1 MSYAYLDQY
10 GILHIVDNRETAEK
24 YASGKIVETGIE
36 NGGGYPVADG
46 KHVIVYTKKNEYKVN
61 GAVYPLSSL
70 ESSYP
75 AVAELVKK
83 LV

>member
-10 GILHIVDNRETAEK
+10 GIIHIVDREEDAEK
-24 YASGKIVETGIE
+24 YSSGKIVETGIE

-46 KHVIVYTKKNEYKVN
+46 KHVIVYTADDKYKV
-61 GAVYPLSSL
+61 GGVEYPLKDL
-70 ESSYP
+70 AAKYP
-75 AVAELVKK
+75 AVAELVQE